1 MRCVRL
7 SYFQTHP
14 SPDPAAAQF
23 RDLFRSLVLDPEL
36 IFRRVLTADHLAA
49 VARAAG
55 KTYDRAFT
63 PLVTLA
69 TFLAQVLSD
78 DHSCRAAVARLKAHL
93 TARGLPACSLATGG
107 YCKARQRL
115 PEAILPRLVRDTAD
129 RLQGAAP
136 GGWLWHGRR
145 VVLVD
150 GSSVS
155 MPDTAANQAE
165 YPQHYHQ
172 KPGCGFPIARV
183 VVLLSLATGAV
194 IDLAMARWTG
204 KLTGENALLRGLRGR
219 LRAGD
224 VLLADSYYCSYQEVA
239 ALLAA
244 GVDVVMRQHGGRK
257 TDFRRGTRLGR
268 EDHLVRWERGRI
280 RRPWMGL
287 AEFRRLPREL
297 VLREL
302 RVRVTRRGFRTRSLV
317 VVTSLLDPAAFPPAE
332 LAAAYR
338 WRWNAELDIRT
349 IKQTMRMDVLRCK
362 TPAMVRKEVYAH
374 LLVYNLVRGA
384 MAEAAARHGARPRHL
399 SFQGARQVLEGFRP
413 ELAAAPP
420 GRAEGLRAAALG
432 AIAGERVGGRPDRVE
447 PRARKRREKMYPR
460 LQVPRREARRRLT
473 KAG

>member
-1 MRCVRL
+1 VH
-7 SYFQTHP
+7 HP
-14 SPDPAAAQF
+14 SPDPVAAQF
-23 RDLFRSLVLDPEL
+23 PDLFRSLVLDPEL
-36 IFRRVLTADHLAA
+36 IFRRVLTSEHIAAALA
-49 VARAAG
+49 REAG
-55 KTYDRAFT
+55 RTCDRVFT

-69 TFLAQVLSD
+69 AFLAQVFSD
-78 DHSCRAAVARLKAHL
+78 DHSCRAAVARLKAYL

-107 YCKARQRL
+107 YCKARRRL
-115 PEAILPRLVRDTAD
+115 AEGLLPGLARDTAD
-129 RLQGAAP
+129 RLGDGAP
-136 GGWLWHGRR
+136 GDWLWHGRR

-155 MPDTAANQAE
+155 MPDTPENQAE
-165 YPQHYHQ
+165 YPQHSRQ

-183 VVLLSLATGAV
+183 VVLLSLATGAAL
-194 IDLAMARWTG
+194 DLAMARWAG
-204 KLTGENALLRGLRGR
+204 KLTGENALLRGLRHR
-219 LRAGD
+219 LREGD

-244 GVDVVMRQHGGRK
+244 GVDVVMRQHGGRT

-268 EDHLVRWERGRI
+268 EDHTVRWQRGRI

-287 AEFRRLPREL
+287 AEFHQLPREL

-302 RVRVTRRGFRTRSLV
+302 RVRVGQRGFRTRSFV
-317 VVTSLLDPAAFPPAE
+317 VVTSLLDPEAFPPSE

-338 WRWNAELDIRT
+338 RRWDAELDIRN

-362 TPAMVRKEVYAH
+362 TPDMVRKEVYAH
-374 LLVYNLVRGA
+374 LLMYNLIRA
-384 MAEAAARHGARPRHL
+384 SMAEAAMTHDVPPREL

-420 GRAEGLRAAALG
+420 SRAESLRAAALE

-447 PRARKRREKMYPR
+447 PRVRKRREKMYPR
-460 LQVPRREARRRLT
+460 LQEPRDVARNRLMRP
-473 KAG
+473 G

>member
-1 MRCVRL
+1 M
-7 SYFQTHP
+7 THR
-14 SPDPAAAQF
+14 SPASAPAQF

-36 IFRRVLTADHLAA
+36 LFRRVLTAEHLAAA
-49 VARAAG
+49 VAREAG
-55 KTYDRAFT
+55 GMCDRVFT

-69 TFLAQVLSD
+69 TFLAQVFSD
-78 DHSCRAAVARLKAHL
+78 DHSCRAAVARLRAWL

-107 YCKARQRL
+107 YCKARRRL
-115 PEAILPRLVRDTAD
+115 PEGLLPGLVRDTAD
-129 RLQGAAP
+129 RLQEGAP

-145 VVLVD
+145 VVIVD

-165 YPQHYHQ
+165 YPQHYRQ
-172 KPGCGFPIARV
+172 KCGCGFPIARV
-183 VVLLSLATGAV
+183 VVLLSLATGAAL
-194 IDLAMARWTG
+194 DLALARWTG
-204 KLTGENALLRGLRGR
+204 KLTGENALLRGLRRR
-219 LRAGD
+219 LRPGD

-239 ALLAA
+239 ALLAR

-268 EDHLVRWERGRI
+268 EDHLVLWQRGRI

-297 VLREL
+297 ALREL
-302 RVRVTRRGFRTRSLV
+302 RVRVARRGFRTRSFV
-317 VVTSLLDPAAFPPAE
+317 VVTSLTDPEAFPAAE
-332 LAAAYR
+332 LASVYR
-338 WRWNAELDIRT
+338 QRWHAELDLRT
-349 IKQTMRMDVLRCK
+349 LKSLMRMDVLRCK
-362 TPAMVRKEVYAH
+362 TPDMVRKEVFAH

-384 MAEAAARHGARPRHL
+384 MAEAAAAHGAPPRHL
-399 SFQGARQVLEGFRP
+399 SFQGARQVLKGFRP

-420 GRAEGLRAAALG
+420 GRAEVLRASALE
-432 AIAGERVGGRPDRVE
+432 AIAGERVGDRPDRVE

-460 LQVPRREARRRLT
+460 LQVPRHEARRRLM